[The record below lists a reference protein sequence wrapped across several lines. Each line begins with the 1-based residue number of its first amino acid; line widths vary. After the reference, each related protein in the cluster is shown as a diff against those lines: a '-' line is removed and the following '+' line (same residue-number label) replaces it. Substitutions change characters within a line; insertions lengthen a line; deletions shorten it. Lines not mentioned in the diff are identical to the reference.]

1 MKKLIP
7 WVLAVC
13 VLALLGAGVWRGLR
27 TQQQKEQ
34 ALAESE
40 RAKAQALYQLAPSD
54 VVTATQQQ
62 LPLSLP
68 ISGTVQAVNT
78 ATIKARMAG
87 EIQQLQLR
95 EGDTVSAGQVVAR
108 IDSTESQARLAQAQQ
123 QADAAR
129 AQRDIQQR
137 QFDNNRALVDQGF
150 ISPTALQ
157 ASQSQLQAAQ
167 SNYQAALSAAQVLKK
182 NLSDTVL
189 YSPISGQVAK
199 KWVSNGEKVGPDVQV
214 LEVVDLSQLELK
226 VQLSPADSL
235 RVQAGQRALLR
246 VEGSEQ
252 TVNATVARINP
263 EADTASRSIAAYLRL
278 QPAPQQKLQQQLRQG
293 LYLQGQLQIG
303 TVDALAVPLSAVR
316 TDQPEPYVQLLQPQG
331 AHFVVRHQPVQLGS
345 RALQGS
351 TTWVEISAGLQAQ
364 QQLLSGQVGQLRAGT
379 QVRLPAPAPEPEPEP
394 AATAHPAPEAAT
406 SKAAP

>member
-7 WVLAVC
+7 WVLVVC
-13 VLALLGAGVWRGLR
+13 VLALLGAGVWRGMR
-27 TQQQKEQ
+27 TQQQKQQALEQ
-34 ALAESE
+34 AEQ
-40 RAKAQALYQLAPSD
+40 AKAQALYQLAPSD
-54 VVTATQQQ
+54 VLTATQQQ
-62 LPLSLP
+62 LPLTLP

-95 EGDTVSAGQVVAR
+95 EGDAVTAGQVVAR

-150 ISPTALQ
+150 ISSTALQ

-235 RVQAGQRALLR
+235 QVQPGQRALLR

-303 TVDALAVPLSAVR
+303 AVDALAVPLSAVR
-316 TDQPEPYVQLLQPQG
+316 TDQPEPYVQLLVPQG
-331 AHFVVRHQPVQLGS
+331 EHFVLRHQPVQLGS
-345 RALQGS
+345 RALQDG
-351 TTWVEISAGLQAQ
+351 TTWVEISQGLQAQ
-364 QQLLSGQVGQLRAGT
+364 QQVLSGQVGQLRAGT
-379 QVRLPAPAPEPEPEP
+379 LVRLPAPAP
-394 AATAHPAPEAAT
+394 AAAASNAPEAAT